1 MIVSWLMRLRFLG
14 TSPLV
19 GAIAD
24 GAGLRAAMLVLMLA
38 GVAVLLLGQHL
49 GGGDEAPPAP

>member
-1 MIVSWLMRLRFLG
+1 M
-14 TSPLV
+14 

-38 GVAVLLLGQHL
+38 GVAVLLLGRHL